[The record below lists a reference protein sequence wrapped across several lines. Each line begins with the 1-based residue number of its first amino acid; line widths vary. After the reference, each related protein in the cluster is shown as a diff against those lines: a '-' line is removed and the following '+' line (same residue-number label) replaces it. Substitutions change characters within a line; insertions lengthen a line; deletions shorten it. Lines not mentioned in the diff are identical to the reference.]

1 METRVTLPGQ
11 RQHSVGSPGDSTF
24 PPQDLLYIFI
34 LYPYA
39 ATLSNRNSQYQN
51 DQKLIMSM
59 THLGPR

>member
-34 LYPYA
+34 FIHMQRLFQIEIA
-39 ATLSNRNSQYQN
+39 NTKTTKN
-51 DQKLIMSM
+51 
-59 THLGPR
+59 